1 MLDFKEKIEKLESIE
16 EFEAI
21 KNIANNPRIG
31 MILDCNFGDL
41 TYEIEDVDIIAC
53 CEIPNFPEPFVKK
66 YENIIIG
73 NLQGRRVICTQ
84 SNNSYSE
91 KYSIE
96 DITFYM
102 KLLQYIGT
110 KSLIVATTVK
120 NISKNFNL
128 DDLIIKSHINSS
140 EETIEMVKAIA
151 EMLNINVKQYTYEA
165 PEVLISND
173 YAINVLEIS
182 CITNIESN
190 LTSDLQKSKYE
201 FITLVK
207 EIVAVL

>member
-96 DITFYM
+96 DIAFYM

>member
-31 MILDCNFGDL
+31 MILDCNFGEL

-96 DITFYM
+96 DIAFYM

-128 DDLIIKSHINSS
+128 DDLIIKSYINSS